1 MAESVEEGREAGQ
14 ACAAVIRAAGG
25 VVERQGDRGLE
36 VLLVHRPRYDDWSL
50 PKGKCEPG
58 ESDEACAVREVE
70 EETGL
75 VCNLGAEL
83 PSTVYRDAK
92 GRMKRARYWS
102 MTARAGELTFAHE
115 VDAARWL
122 PILDAIELLTYE
134 RDVEVLAALE
144 PRAGG
149 A

>member
-1 MAESVEEGREAGQ
+1 
-14 ACAAVIRAAGG
+14 VIRAAGG
-25 VVERQGDRGLE
+25 VVERQGDRGPE
-36 VLLVHRPRYDDWSL
+36 VLVVHRPRYGDWSL
-50 PKGKCEPG
+50 PKGKCDPG
-58 ESDEACAVREVE
+58 ESDEACALREVE

-75 VCNLGAEL
+75 VCELGVEL

-102 MTARAGELTFAHE
+102 MTARVGKLTFAHE

-122 PILDAIELLTYE
+122 SIVDAKELLTYE
-134 RDVEVLAALE
+134 CDVPVLASLE
-144 PRAGG
+144 SRADC